1 MYRVDRRQYNIGDII
16 EPPDNSYQNDDS
28 FNVDKEKLELIL
40 EEEKPN
46 TITISRKNGLFIF
59 PELSDAIR
67 FSCVMT
73 ESKIYKVERIP
84 DTSFFHRGDMNLTE
98 VMSKV
103 IGNDEVLRALAQSY
117 WKSEK
122 TFKPC
127 WELLIDKVQ
136 VSKIIIGDNENRKML
151 CADFKMKAE
160 QNIEK
165 LRFYA
170 EMLTDEN
177 KKK

>member
-1 MYRVDRRQYNIGDII
+1 MYRVDRRQYNIGEII
-16 EPPDNSYQNDDS
+16 EPPENSYQNNDS
-28 FNVDKEKLELIL
+28 FNIDKEKLELIL

-67 FSCVMT
+67 FSCIMT
-73 ESKIYKVERIP
+73 DSNIYKVEGTP
-84 DTSFFHRGDMNLTE
+84 DTSFFHKGDMNLTE
-98 VMSKV
+98 VMRK
-103 IGNDEVLRALAQSY
+103 INGNEKALRALAQSY

-127 WELLIDKVQ
+127 WEVLIDKVQ
-136 VSKIIIGDNENRKML
+136 VSKIIIGDNESRRIL
-151 CADFKMKAE
+151 CTDFKMKAH

-170 EMLTDEN
+170 ENLINE
-177 KKK
+177 